1 MQEIKIRPRQGGK
14 TAEVKAGN
22 RVHRTAQQTMLV
34 ERAGRVHRVILPM
47 SPERRK
53 AAYIAQNTQRAG
65 IVAGGGQG
73 LPFTAAQLH
82 RMRKKD
88 PASRP
93 EREIA
98 QDFRNRTGDQRKP
111 TGRVGRKRF
120 GPAMSMDGLN
130 KLLFGARS
138 SQKNMDLGQHQ
149 AASAA
154 GRLSA
159 RTGHG
164 RKRIRRGSR
173 RNG

>member
-1 MQEIKIRPRQGGK
+1 MGK
-14 TAEVKAGN
+14 T
-22 RVHRTAQQTMLV
+22 TAQQSMLV

-47 SPERRK
+47 SPERRR
-53 AAYIAQNTQRAG
+53 AAYIAQNTRRAG

-73 LPFTAAQLH
+73 LPFTAAQLR

-88 PASRP
+88 PLSRP
-93 EREIA
+93 EREIR
-98 QDFRNRTGDQRKP
+98 QTFQNRTGDQRKP

-120 GPAMSMDGLN
+120 GPAMTMDGLN
-130 KLLFGARS
+130 KLLFS
-138 SQKNMDLGQHQ
+138 SRTGQKGMDIGQHQ

-154 GRLSA
+154 GRLAA

>member
-1 MQEIKIRPRQGGK
+1 MEKLRQQIVISGRQGGK
-14 TAEVKAGN
+14 TAQ
-22 RVHRTAQQTMLV
+22 HSMLV

-73 LPFTAAQLH
+73 LPFTSAQLR

-88 PASRP
+88 PLSRP
-93 EREIA
+93 YRAPEQKWARINN
-98 QDFRNRTGDQRKP
+98 QHKP
-111 TGRVGRKRF
+111 TGRVGSKRF
-120 GPAMSMDGLN
+120 GPQMTLAGLE

-138 SQKNMDLGQHQ
+138 SQKGMDLGQHQ

-154 GRLSA
+154 GRLAA